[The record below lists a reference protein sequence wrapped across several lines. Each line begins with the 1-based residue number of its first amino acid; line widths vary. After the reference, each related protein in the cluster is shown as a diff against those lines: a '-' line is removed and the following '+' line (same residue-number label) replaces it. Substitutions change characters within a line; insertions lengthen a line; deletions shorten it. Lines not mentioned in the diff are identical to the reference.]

1 MPVMK
6 MAWEPGNVSPQATGP
21 KAVIWRIIGTNGT
34 VSRRRNLAR
43 LSSLLLYLI

>member
-6 MAWEPGNVSPQATGP
+6 MAWEPGNVSPQATE
-21 KAVIWRIIGTNGT
+21 AVIWRMIGTNGT
-34 VSRRRNLAR
+34 VPRRINLAR